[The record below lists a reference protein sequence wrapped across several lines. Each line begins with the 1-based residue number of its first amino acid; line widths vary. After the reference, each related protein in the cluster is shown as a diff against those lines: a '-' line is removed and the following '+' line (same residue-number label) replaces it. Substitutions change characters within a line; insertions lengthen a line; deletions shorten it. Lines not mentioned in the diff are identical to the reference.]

1 MTVYQGYEAL
11 LRAAAAGEI
20 DVFPL
25 RADVREDYPFHDDNW
40 TVMRHWGNKK
50 GFAFVFQ
57 RQDQVWVNVKCDPAW
72 TGFWRNTYP
81 AVRPAYHMN
90 KAHWNTI
97 VLDGTV
103 PVKDIETMIGE
114 SYRLTLPQ
122 KCKQVTTPPDSVQAF

>member
-1 MTVYQGYEAL
+1 MDDWARRETVVAYCKSL
-11 LRAAAAGEI
+11 GE
-20 DVFPL
+20 
-25 RADVREDYPFHDDNW
+25 DVREDYPFHDGNW

-50 GFAFVFQ
+50 GFAFVYE
-57 RQDQVWVNVKCDPAW
+57 RQGEVWVNVKCDPEW

-103 PVKDIETMIGE
+103 PAADIQTMIGE
-114 SYRLTLPQ
+114 SYRLTLP
-122 KCKQVTTPPDSVQAF
+122 KKAVR